1 LSCFTG
7 AAFKTDWYFMKQKF
21 PAVVLIFF
29 CSLLLIRC
37 NSKNDIVSDHISDY
51 TNLGIGKYVIYKL
64 DSTVTLPFGTGFT
77 VNSYTVK
84 DSIEAMVTD
93 NLNRPGYRIV
103 RYVFDSTTNT
113 WNNSNTFMAIQ
124 TGSTFEYIEN
134 NMRQLRLVSPI
145 VNNFSWKGNS
155 YIGSS
160 PFNFTSD
167 DDNYLSWVFA
177 YRNVGSP
184 FRVGNLNFDTTITVV
199 QFDSTT
205 NKPFYVNSLSS
216 YSRSYEVYAK
226 GVGKIF
232 QDLFSWEYQTSYI
245 TRNCL
250 MIHCLNNKCD
260 TTKVKC
266 DSDGTTDAAN
276 KNCDSI
282 ARAQLDAGVR
292 IVCDT
297 VPGNYYYN
305 GYGVKLSIINHN

>member
-1 LSCFTG
+1 
-7 AAFKTDWYFMKQKF
+7 MKKIF
-21 PAVVLIFF
+21 FAIVLIAF
-29 CSLLLIRC
+29 CGLLLTRC
-37 NSKNDIVSDHISDY
+37 NSKNDLISDHVSDY
-51 TNLGIGKYVIYKL
+51 TNLGIGKFVTYKL

-77 VNSYTVK
+77 VNSYIVK
-84 DSIEAMVTD
+84 DSIEAAITD
-93 NLNRPGYRIV
+93 NLNRPGYRIA
-103 RYVFDSTTNT
+103 RYVWDEPTKK
-113 WNNSNTFMAIQ
+113 WNNSNTFMAFQ
-124 TGSTFEYIEN
+124 TANTFEYIEN
-134 NMRQLRLVSPI
+134 NMRQTRLVSPI
-145 VNNFSWKGNS
+145 VDNFSWKGNS
-155 YIGSS
+155 YIAVS
-160 PFNFTSD
+160 PFHFTSED
-167 DDNYLSWVFA
+167 ANYLDWVFS
-177 YRNVGSP
+177 YSNVGMP
-184 FRVGNLNFDTTITVV
+184 FQVGNLNFDTTITVV

-216 YSRSYEVYAK
+216 YSSSYEVYAK

-266 DSDGTTDAAN
+266 DSDGTTDASN

-292 IVCDT
+292 VVCDT

-305 GYGVKLSIINHN
+305 GYGVKLSILNHN

>member
-1 LSCFTG
+1 
-7 AAFKTDWYFMKQKF
+7 MKNKF
-21 PAVVLIFF
+21 SAIVLVTI
-29 CSLLLIRC
+29 CCLVLMRC
-37 NSKNDIVSDHISDY
+37 NSKNDIVSASINDY
-51 TNLGIGKYVIYKL
+51 TNLKVGKFVIYKL

-77 VNSYTVK
+77 VNTYTVK
-84 DSIEAMVTD
+84 DSVEGMITD
-93 NLNRPGYRIV
+93 NLNRSGYRIV
-103 RYVFDSTTNT
+103 RYVWNTTTNT
-113 WNNSNTFMAIQ
+113 WNNSNTFQAIP
-124 TGSTFEYIEN
+124 TGNTFEYIEDN
-134 NMRQLRLVSPI
+134 RRQLKLVTPI
-145 VNNFSWKGNS
+145 VDNFNWKGNS
-155 YIGSS
+155 YMAAS
-160 PFNFTSD
+160 PFQFTSD
-167 DDNYLSWVFA
+167 DQNYLDWVF
-177 YRNVGSP
+177 YYSNVGKP
-184 FRVGNLNFDTTITVV
+184 FTVGNKTFDTTITVN
-199 QFDSTT
+199 QFDTNT

-250 MIHCLNNKCD
+250 MIHCLNGKCD

-292 IVCDT
+292 VVCDT

-305 GYGVKLSIINHN
+305 GYGVKLSILDHN

>member
-1 LSCFTG
+1 
-7 AAFKTDWYFMKQKF
+7 MKNKF
-21 PAVVLIFF
+21 SAIVLIAF
-29 CSLLLIRC
+29 CGLLLIRC
-37 NSKNDIVSDHISDY
+37 TSKYDLVTGHISDY
-51 TNLGIGKYVIYKL
+51 TNLGVGKYVIYKL
-64 DSTVTLPFGTGFT
+64 DSTITLPFGTGFT

-84 DSIEAMVTD
+84 DSIEALITD
-93 NLNRPGYRIV
+93 NLNRPAYRIV
-103 RYVFDSTTNT
+103 RYVWNAPAQR

-124 TGSTFEYIEN
+124 TANTFEYVEN

-145 VNNFSWKGNS
+145 VDNFSWKGNS
-155 YIGSS
+155 SIGVS
-160 PFNFTSD
+160 PFQFGSKD
-167 DDNYLSWVFA
+167 ASYLDWVFS
-177 YRNVGSP
+177 YSHVNMP
-184 FRVGNLNFDTTITVV
+184 FKVGNLNFDTTITVV
-199 QFDSTT
+199 QYDSAN
-205 NKPFYVNSLSS
+205 NKPFSANNLNN
-216 YSRSYEVYAK
+216 YSHSYEVYAK

-260 TTKVKC
+260 TTRIKC
-266 DSDGTTDAAN
+266 NTDGTTDSNN

-305 GYGVKLSIINHN
+305 GYGVKLSILNHN

>member
-1 LSCFTG
+1 
-7 AAFKTDWYFMKQKF
+7 MKNKF
-21 PAVVLIFF
+21 SAIVLIVF
-29 CSLLLIRC
+29 CGLLLIRC
-37 NSKNDIVSDHISDY
+37 TSKYDLVTDHISDY
-51 TNLGIGKYVIYKL
+51 TNLGVGKYVIYKL

-84 DSIEAMVTD
+84 DSIEALITD
-93 NLNRPGYRIV
+93 NLNRPAYRIV
-103 RYVFDSTTNT
+103 RYVWNEPAHV

-124 TGSTFEYIEN
+124 TANTFEYVEN
-134 NMRQLRLVSPI
+134 NMRQVRLVSPI
-145 VNNFSWKGNS
+145 VDNFSWNGNS
-155 YIGSS
+155 SIGVS
-160 PFNFTSD
+160 PFQFGSKD
-167 DDNYLSWVFA
+167 ASYLDWVFS
-177 YRNVGSP
+177 YSNVNMP
-184 FRVGNLNFDTTITVV
+184 FKVGNLNFDTTITVV
-199 QFDSTT
+199 QYDSTE
-205 NKPFYVNSLSS
+205 NKPFSANNLNN
-216 YSRSYEVYAK
+216 YSHSYEVYAK

-260 TTKVKC
+260 TTKIKC
-266 DSDGTTDAAN
+266 NTDGTTDSNN

-305 GYGVKLSIINHN
+305 GYGVKLSILNHN